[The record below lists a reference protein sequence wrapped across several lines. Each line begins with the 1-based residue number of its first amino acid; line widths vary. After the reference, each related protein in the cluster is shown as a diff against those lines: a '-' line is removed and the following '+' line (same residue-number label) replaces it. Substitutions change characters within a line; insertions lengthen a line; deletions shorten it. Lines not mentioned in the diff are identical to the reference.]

1 MKKLLYI
8 IPLLAM
14 LSCTERWDDN
24 FATDDTLSTTIS
36 VLLPQLPA
44 AHPQTRA
51 MGIQPTLTSL
61 HVAVFDKNGY
71 LLEYVP
77 AVKQN
82 AKGET
87 KTEYAIENHKQYN
100 YSVNLT
106 PTNSKTTL
114 HFIGNGPDNLG
125 FGTETEVL
133 GKLFTEGGNEAYW
146 QRVVLENGI
155 VYNAQD
161 NTIAAAE
168 LANDIYLIRNFAWI
182 HLTETVNNFEIESY
196 CVVNTYD
203 RGSVAPYNTAK
214 FGFATYGSTAD
225 YNNLVDVDKQ
235 NYNGFIPAGAVL
247 NKSIPNENTW
257 FKVAPTDNSENYAYF
272 VYEREKAIADHP
284 YILVK
289 GNYGTGESKK
299 PCYYK
304 IDLRDENG
312 YFPIIRN
319 FRYSVELTKVEE
331 EGFDS
336 KEEAAASSGS
346 GDVSV
351 SVKTEKYTN
360 ISNNEAR
367 IYVSDTE
374 FTVMEET
381 DDLEIRFKFALFDD
395 NGKEV
400 FSNTSVTVTEATD
413 GDDIIT
419 NISTPAAVD
428 NTSGEWYKIT
438 VSTQAPVEGFPK
450 SQAIIIKG
458 TYKVT
463 EGEDQ
468 VEVEKSLQ
476 RKVII
481 NLRTPYQMQLV
492 CDPQEI
498 SRSIKHPFDVLI
510 KLPYNMNSSVFPLDF
525 QLEAENQSMT
535 PDQGDD
541 LPVVTGKSIVT
552 GKNEKTTI
560 GFIKRLEY
568 SDFLNLETDENNNR
582 ILRNKF
588 KNNKN
593 VADDESETKIYAK
606 NKYFDLA
613 YTDLGYY
620 DPFEFKD
627 LEFSV
632 DLLPAA
638 AETAVDF
645 SFEIPADGLA
655 LLNAQ
660 SGDNRYIIVTLENLA
675 KVDNETN
682 LVYLETTADGK
693 VRYKFEP
700 TATDAILHLE
710 TTTANATSAKVTLS
724 AYHFD
729 DASEILYGRIYIPA
743 GNIKGLTGNYTYYLY
758 SKDPGRTQNPGN
770 TIGGTNNNP
779 GLISVSGDVN
789 SADIDLTSELYK
801 TIMEG
806 DGCVYVRYTT
816 TTSNGWWQTTNYYVA
831 TVRLSDLI
839 DEDGATLKFFSVT
852 N

>member
-14 LSCTERWDDN
+14 LSCTERLEDD

-36 VLLPQLPA
+36 VVLPQLPD

-51 MGIQPTLTSL
+51 MDIQPTLTSL

-71 LLEYVP
+71 LLEYLQ
-77 AVKQN
+77 AVEKDADGN
-82 AKGET
+82 T
-87 KTEYAIENHKQYN
+87 KTEYAEENYTQYN

-182 HLTETVNNFEIESY
+182 HLTETTNNFEIESY

-214 FGFATYGSTAD
+214 FGFATYGSD
-225 YNNLVDVDKQ
+225 VEYEDLVGVDNDKQ

-247 NKSIPNENTW
+247 NDSIPEENTW
-257 FKVAPTDNSENYAYF
+257 FKVASTDNSENYAYF

-289 GNYGTGESKK
+289 GNYGTGTSKK
-299 PCYYK
+299 TCYYK

-319 FRYSVELTKVEE
+319 FRYCVVLTKVEE
-331 EGFDS
+331 EGFGS

-360 ISNNEAR
+360 ISNGEAR

-381 DDLEIRFKFALFDD
+381 ADLEIRFKFALFDAD
-395 NGKEV
+395 GKEV
-400 FSNTSVTVTEATD
+400 FNNSSVTVTKATD

-419 NISTPAAVD
+419 NISTPTAVD
-428 NTSGEWYKIT
+428 NTSNEWYKII

-463 EGEDQ
+463 EGEGDDQ

-492 CDPQEI
+492 CDPKEI
-498 SRSIKHPFDVLI
+498 SRSIKHPFEVLI

-535 PDQGDD
+535 PDRGDD
-541 LPVVTGKSIVT
+541 LPVVTGESIVD
-552 GKNEKTTI
+552 GKNGKTTI

-582 ILRNKF
+582 ILHNYFR
-588 KNNKN
+588 NNKN
-593 VADDESETKIYAK
+593 VADDKSETKIYAK

-613 YTDLGYY
+613 YTDLRYY
-620 DPFEFKD
+620 DPFEFTD
-627 LEFSV
+627 LDFSV

-638 AETAVDF
+638 AETPVDF
-645 SFEIPADGLA
+645 SFKIPADGLA
-655 LLNAQ
+655 LLKAQ
-660 SGDNRYIIVTLENLA
+660 SDNNRYIIVTLENLMGA
-675 KVDNETN
+675 EDEGKLKDSEI
-682 LVYLETTADGK
+682 LADGK

-700 TATDAILHLE
+700 TDEDATLHLE

-724 AYHFD
+724 AYHFE
-729 DASEILYGRIYIPA
+729 DASASLVDKIIIPA
-743 GNIKGLTGNYTYYLY
+743 GRILVGNRGNNIQFYLY
-758 SKDPGRTQNPGN
+758 T
-770 TIGGTNNNP
+770 NNP
-779 GLISVSGDVN
+779 GRNWQTGN
-789 SADIDLTSELYK
+789 SFGEFTASNGGSNPQDIDVPDTYK
-801 TIMEG
+801 DIPE
-806 DGCVYVRYTT
+806 DKRYVYVQYRIWGGRNYR
-816 TTSNGWWQTTNYYVA
+816 YYVA
-831 TVRLSDLI
+831 EVMLKDLL
-839 DEDGATLKFFSVT
+839 EGQVTLDFEEQ
-852 N
+852 